1 LFSLFDAADHLVDT
15 ISNLGPR
22 TLRIYTDWTKAL
34 KETNIPVEINWR
46 SPVIGKSSIS
56 FNPNKASRI
65 LDVLSD
71 ISETEEEMVEVVG
84 ELVGANVRTRV
95 FEFKTNDNEKITGR
109 IAKDAIRES
118 SIILGSQCKVNLIK
132 VTTTYVTT
140 GQEKISWTLK
150 GIQQMDEL

>member
-1 LFSLFDAADHLVDT
+1 M
-15 ISNLGPR
+15 
-22 TLRIYTDWTKAL
+22 
-34 KETNIPVEINWR
+34 
-46 SPVIGKSSIS
+46 
-56 FNPNKASRI
+56 
-65 LDVLSD
+65 LSD
-71 ISETEEEMVEVVG
+71 ISETGEEIVEVVG

-118 SIILGSQCKVNLIK
+118 SIILGSQSKVNLIK
-132 VTTTYVTT
+132 VITTYVTT